1 MMIFYNIRREEHW
14 IVEKFQIP
22 RLLRSIKAKMTGN
35 RTPSPA
41 LVLLIVILLINPY
54 HATSFSISPSLRASI
69 GGHRTSCTISQ
80 STTDKNTGTNSPRIS
95 SRLDVKI
102 NPRRQQRKGLLS
114 PLRNL
119 PLEDALEIELL
130 EMEAELDLAK
140 PRDSQPPPQIKA
152 TDAVSIIAGT
162 AIGGGF
168 LALPSVTSPLG
179 YGPASLGL
187 ILAWTFLLLSATA
200 FIEAA
205 GLVADVRNMENGVD
219 DVGGV
224 STGTDIAVAQE
235 GATSVA
241 TVIRYA
247 FGKRVALVGG
257 SLFIAQVLAVVT
269 AQVVKGAELFSDC
282 LGIPYLLGCLV
293 PTSLA
298 GLFAFGS
305 EPEVVER
312 ANTALTLMMVGGF
325 AALIIG
331 TVATGNV
338 GKAAGAM
345 FSRADYGQLLPRP
358 SGAWSLPVFI
368 NILCFGQSM
377 PLVVERMVQGSS
389 TNGGIG
395 EEDDDNA
402 KDRAPALLRARSAT
416 FLGAVVP
423 LLLTVIW
430 VAISTA
436 LVKPSISNP
445 LAFLLSR
452 GPTVAIPVGLLAAG
466 AIGTTLLGSFLA
478 MGHFASD
485 IVCMKLG
492 YCSLSWMKACN
503 AFTVVIPSIL
513 ACIGPAL
520 YVPLLSFSGAY
531 PTTILH
537 GLAPALA
544 AIVLRRRVRRAGI
557 EDGALGTTPRIVPG
571 GDVTLVGLAG
581 TAIGL
586 VGASTWLALRHFVR
600 G

>member
-1 MMIFYNIRREEHW
+1 MKR
-14 IVEKFQIP
+14 K
-22 RLLRSIKAKMTGN
+22 
-35 RTPSPA
+35 PS
-41 LVLLIVILLINPY
+41 
-54 HATSFSISPSLRASI
+54 
-69 GGHRTSCTISQ
+69 
-80 STTDKNTGTNSPRIS
+80 K
-95 SRLDVKI
+95 
-102 NPRRQQRKGLLS
+102 QQRKGTLS

-140 PRDSQPPPQIKA
+140 PRDEQEEQPQQIKA
-152 TDAVSIIAGT
+152 TDAASIIAGT

-179 YGPASLGL
+179 YGPAALGL

-205 GLVADVRNMENGVD
+205 GLVADLRDMENANG
-219 DVGGV
+219 VGGLPN
-224 STGTDIAVAQE
+224 GPDIAVAQE

-247 FGKRVALVGG
+247 FGKKAALVGG
-257 SLFIAQVLAVVT
+257 SLFIAQMLAVVT

-305 EPEVVER
+305 KPEVVER
-312 ANTALTLMMVGGF
+312 ANTALTFMMVGGF

-331 TVATGNV
+331 TIASGNV
-338 GKAAGAM
+338 VKAAGAI
-345 FSRADYGQLLPRP
+345 FSRSDYGQLLPK
-358 SGAWSLPVFI
+358 SGGAWALPVFI
-368 NILCFGQSM
+368 NMLCFGQSM
-377 PLVVERMVQGSS
+377 PLVVERMVQGRSS
-389 TNGGIG
+389 SSENSNN
-395 EEDDDNA
+395 EEDAGDA
-402 KDRAPALLRARSAT
+402 TRDRAPSLLRARSAT
-416 FLGAVVP
+416 LLGAAVP
-423 LLLTVIW
+423 LVLTVTW
-430 VAISTA
+430 AAISTA

-452 GPTVAIPVGLLAAG
+452 GPAIAVPVGLLATG

-492 YCSLSWMKACN
+492 YCSLSWMKICN
-503 AFTVVIPSIL
+503 AFTVAIPSIL
-513 ACIGPAL
+513 ACVGPSL
-520 YVPLLSFSGAY
+520 YLPLLSFSGAY

-544 AIVLRRRVRRAGI
+544 AIALRRRVRRAGVK
-557 EDGALGTTPRIVPG
+557 DGAPGVTPPVVPG
-571 GDVTLVGLAG
+571 GDATLIGLAG

-586 VGASTWLALRHFVR
+586 IGASTWLALRHFVH

>member
-1 MMIFYNIRREEHW
+1 MKGNHA
-14 IVEKFQIP
+14 P
-22 RLLRSIKAKMTGN
+22 STLLVAVMSLA
-35 RTPSPA
+35 
-41 LVLLIVILLINPY
+41 INTD
-54 HATSFSISPSLRASI
+54 HAISFSPSHRGAASTW
-69 GGHRTSCTISQ
+69 HRTSTFFSQ
-80 STTDKNTGTNSPRIS
+80 TAQLQRRRIS
-95 SRLDVKI
+95 SSRLYVKRK
-102 NPRRQQRKGLLS
+102 PSKQQRKSSLS

-140 PRDSQPPPQIKA
+140 PRDEQEEQPQQIKA
-152 TDAVSIIAGT
+152 TDAASIIAGT

-179 YGPASLGL
+179 YGPAALGL

-205 GLVADVRNMENGVD
+205 GLVADLRDMENANGV
-219 DVGGV
+219 GRLPNGP
-224 STGTDIAVAQE
+224 DIAVAQE

-247 FGKRVALVGG
+247 FGKKAALVGG
-257 SLFIAQVLAVVT
+257 SLFIAQMLAVVT

-282 LGIPYLLGCLV
+282 LGIPYLLGCLA

-305 EPEVVER
+305 KPEVVER
-312 ANTALTLMMVGGF
+312 ANTALTFMMVGGF

-331 TVATGNV
+331 TIASGNV
-338 GKAAGAM
+338 GKAAGAI
-345 FSRADYGQLLPRP
+345 FSRADYGQLLPK
-358 SGAWSLPVFI
+358 SGGAWALPVFI
-368 NILCFGQSM
+368 NMLCFGQSM
-377 PLVVERMVQGSS
+377 PLVVERMVQGRSS
-389 TNGGIG
+389 AGISNK
-395 EEDDDNA
+395 EEDAGDA
-402 KDRAPALLRARSAT
+402 TMDRAPSLLRARRAT
-416 FLGAVVP
+416 LLGAAVP
-423 LLLTVIW
+423 LVLTVTW
-430 VAISTA
+430 AAISTA

-452 GPTVAIPVGLLAAG
+452 GPAIAIPVGLLATG

-492 YCSLSWMKACN
+492 YCSLSWMKICN
-503 AFTVVIPSIL
+503 AFTVAIPSIL
-513 ACIGPAL
+513 ACIGPSL
-520 YVPLLSFSGAY
+520 YLPLLSFSGAY

-544 AIVLRRRVRRAGI
+544 AIALRRRVRRAGVK
-557 EDGALGTTPRIVPG
+557 DGAPGVTPPVVPG
-571 GDVTLVGLAG
+571 GDATLD
-581 TAIGL
+581 
-586 VGASTWLALRHFVR
+586 
-600 G
+600 

>member
-1 MMIFYNIRREEHW
+1 MKGKH
-14 IVEKFQIP
+14 
-22 RLLRSIKAKMTGN
+22 
-35 RTPSPA
+35 TPSA
-41 LVLLIVILLINPY
+41 LLGTLMTLAISPD
-54 HATSFSISPSLRASI
+54 HAMSFSPSHRAGASTW
-69 GGHRTSCTISQ
+69 HRTSAFSQ
-80 STTDKNTGTNSPRIS
+80 TAQLQRTDNSIGQSSRIS
-95 SRLDVKI
+95 SSRLYVKSK
-102 NPRRQQRKGLLS
+102 PSKQQRVS

-140 PRDSQPPPQIKA
+140 PRDEQQEQPQQIKA
-152 TDAVSIIAGT
+152 TDAASIIAGT

-179 YGPASLGL
+179 YGPAALGL
-187 ILAWTFLLLSATA
+187 VLAWTFLLLSATA

-205 GLVADVRNMENGVD
+205 GLVADLRDMENKNDG
-219 DVGGV
+219 
-224 STGTDIAVAQE
+224 TGEAPNGPDIAVAQE

-247 FGKRVALVGG
+247 FGKKAALVGG
-257 SLFIAQVLAVVT
+257 SLFIAQMLAVVT

-305 EPEVVER
+305 KPEVVER
-312 ANTALTLMMVGGF
+312 ANTALTFMMVGGF

-331 TVATGNV
+331 TIATGNV
-338 GKAAGAM
+338 GKAAGVI
-345 FSRADYGQLLPRP
+345 FSRADYGQLLPKAG
-358 SGAWSLPVFI
+358 GAWALPVFI
-368 NILCFGQSM
+368 NMLCFGQSM
-377 PLVVERMVQGSS
+377 PLVVERMVQGSPAAD
-389 TNGGIG
+389 NGNV
-395 EEDDDNA
+395 EEDTDDDT
-402 KDRAPALLRARSAT
+402 KSRAPSLLRARSAT
-416 FLGAVVP
+416 FLGAAVP
-423 LLLTVIW
+423 LVLTVTW
-430 VAISTA
+430 AAISTA

-452 GPTVAIPVGLLAAG
+452 GPAIAIPVGLLATG

-492 YCSLSWMKACN
+492 YCSLSWMKICN
-503 AFTVVIPSIL
+503 AFTVAIPSIL
-513 ACIGPAL
+513 ACVGPAL
-520 YVPLLSFSGAY
+520 YLPLLSFSGAY

-544 AIVLRRRVRRAGI
+544 AIALRRRVRKAGAK
-557 EDGALGTTPRIVPG
+557 EGASGVTPQVVPG
-571 GDVTLVGLAG
+571 GDVTLIGLAG

-586 VGASTWLALRHFVR
+586 ISASTWLAVRHFVH

>member
-1 MMIFYNIRREEHW
+1 MKGSHAPTAF
-14 IVEKFQIP
+14 
-22 RLLRSIKAKMTGN
+22 
-35 RTPSPA
+35 
-41 LVLLIVILLINPY
+41 LVAVVSLAINPDS
-54 HATSFSISPSLRASI
+54 AISFSPSHRGSTW
-69 GGHRTSCTISQ
+69 HRTSTFSHPAQ
-80 STTDKNTGTNSPRIS
+80 LRRRRIS
-95 SRLDVKI
+95 SSRLYVKRK
-102 NPRRQQRKGLLS
+102 PSKQQRKGSLS

-140 PRDSQPPPQIKA
+140 PRDEQEEQPQQIKA
-152 TDAVSIIAGT
+152 TDAASIIAGT

-179 YGPASLGL
+179 YGPAALGL

-205 GLVADVRNMENGVD
+205 GLVADLRDMENANG
-219 DVGGV
+219 VGGLPN
-224 STGTDIAVAQE
+224 GPDIAVAQE

-247 FGKRVALVGG
+247 FGKKAALVGG
-257 SLFIAQVLAVVT
+257 SLFIAQMLAVVT

-305 EPEVVER
+305 KPEVVER
-312 ANTALTLMMVGGF
+312 ANTALTFMMVGGF

-331 TVATGNV
+331 TIASGNV
-338 GKAAGAM
+338 GKAAGAI
-345 FSRADYGQLLPRP
+345 FSRADYRQLLPK
-358 SGAWSLPVFI
+358 SGGAWALPVFI
-368 NILCFGQSM
+368 NMLCFGQSM
-377 PLVVERMVQGSS
+377 PLVVERMVQGRSS
-389 TNGGIG
+389 SSENSNN
-395 EEDDDNA
+395 EEDAGDA
-402 KDRAPALLRARSAT
+402 TRDRAPSLLRARSAT
-416 FLGAVVP
+416 LLGAAVP
-423 LLLTVIW
+423 LVLTVTW
-430 VAISTA
+430 AAISTA

-452 GPTVAIPVGLLAAG
+452 GPAIAVPVGLLATG

-492 YCSLSWMKACN
+492 YCSLSWMKICN
-503 AFTVVIPSIL
+503 AFTVAIPSIL
-513 ACIGPAL
+513 ACVGPSL
-520 YVPLLSFSGAY
+520 YLPLLSFSGAY

-544 AIVLRRRVRRAGI
+544 AIALRRRVRRAGV
-557 EDGALGTTPRIVPG
+557 EDGAPGVTPSVVPG
-571 GDVTLVGLAG
+571 GDATLIGLAG

-586 VGASTWLALRHFVR
+586 IGASTWLALRHFVH

>member
-1 MMIFYNIRREEHW
+1 M
-14 IVEKFQIP
+14 K
-22 RLLRSIKAKMTGN
+22 GN
-35 RTPSPA
+35 HTPSA
-41 LVLLIVILLINPY
+41 LLGVLVTLAISPDHAISFSPY
-54 HATSFSISPSLRASI
+54 HRAGASTWLRTSAFSQPTQLQRTDNSI
-69 GGHRTSCTISQ
+69 GQ
-80 STTDKNTGTNSPRIS
+80 SSRIS
-95 SRLDVKI
+95 SSRLYVKSK
-102 NPRRQQRKGLLS
+102 PSKQQRVS

-140 PRDSQPPPQIKA
+140 PRDDQQEQPQQIKA
-152 TDAVSIIAGT
+152 TDAASIIAGT

-179 YGPASLGL
+179 YGPAALGL
-187 ILAWTFLLLSATA
+187 VLAWTFLLLSATA

-205 GLVADVRNMENGVD
+205 GLVADLRDIENKNDG
-219 DVGGV
+219 
-224 STGTDIAVAQE
+224 TGEAPNGPDIAVAQE

-247 FGKRVALVGG
+247 FGKKAALVGG
-257 SLFIAQVLAVVT
+257 SLFMAQMLAVVT

-282 LGIPYLLGCLV
+282 LGIPYLLGCLM

-305 EPEVVER
+305 KPEVVER
-312 ANTALTLMMVGGF
+312 ANTALTFMMVGGF

-331 TVATGNV
+331 TITTGNV
-338 GKAAGAM
+338 GKAAGAI
-345 FSRADYGQLLPRP
+345 FARADYGQLLPKAG
-358 SGAWSLPVFI
+358 GAWALPVFI
-368 NILCFGQSM
+368 NMLCFGQSM
-377 PLVVERMVQGSS
+377 PLVVERMVQGSPA
-389 TNGGIG
+389 TDNGN
-395 EEDDDNA
+395 EEDTDDDT
-402 KDRAPALLRARSAT
+402 KSRAPSLLRARSAT
-416 FLGAVVP
+416 FLGAAVP
-423 LLLTVIW
+423 LVLTVTW
-430 VAISTA
+430 AAISTA

-452 GPTVAIPVGLLAAG
+452 GPAIAIPVGLLATG

-492 YCSLSWMKACN
+492 YCSLSWMKVCN
-503 AFTVVIPSIL
+503 AFTVAIPSIL
-513 ACIGPAL
+513 ACVGPAL
-520 YVPLLSFSGAY
+520 YLPLLSFSGAY

-544 AIVLRRRVRRAGI
+544 AIALRRRVRKAGVK
-557 EDGALGTTPRIVPG
+557 DGASGVTPQVVPG
-571 GDVTLVGLAG
+571 GDVTLIGLAG

-586 VGASTWLALRHFVR
+586 ISASTWLAVRHFVH

>member
-1 MMIFYNIRREEHW
+1 M
-14 IVEKFQIP
+14 K
-22 RLLRSIKAKMTGN
+22 SK
-35 RTPSPA
+35 PS
-41 LVLLIVILLINPY
+41 
-54 HATSFSISPSLRASI
+54 
-69 GGHRTSCTISQ
+69 
-80 STTDKNTGTNSPRIS
+80 K
-95 SRLDVKI
+95 
-102 NPRRQQRKGLLS
+102 QQRKSSLS

-140 PRDSQPPPQIKA
+140 PRDEQEEQPKQIKA
-152 TDAVSIIAGT
+152 TDAASIIAGT

-179 YGPASLGL
+179 YGPAALGL

-205 GLVADVRNMENGVD
+205 GLVADLRDMENANG
-219 DVGGV
+219 VGGLPNGPV
-224 STGTDIAVAQE
+224 IAVAQE

-241 TVIRYA
+241 IVIRYA
-247 FGKRVALVGG
+247 FGKRAALVGG
-257 SLFIAQVLAVVT
+257 SLFIAQMLTVVT

-282 LGIPYLLGCLV
+282 LGIPYILGCLV

-305 EPEVVER
+305 KPEVVER
-312 ANTALTLMMVGGF
+312 ANTALTFMMVGGF
-325 AALIIG
+325 ATLIIG
-331 TVATGNV
+331 TIASGNNV
-338 GKAAGAM
+338 GKAAGAI
-345 FSRADYGQLLPRP
+345 FSQADYGQLLPK
-358 SGAWSLPVFI
+358 SGGAWALPVFI
-368 NILCFGQSM
+368 NMLCFGQSM
-377 PLVVERMVQGSS
+377 PLVVERMVQGRSGENS
-389 TNGGIG
+389 NNEE
-395 EEDDDNA
+395 EEDGEA
-402 KDRAPALLRARSAT
+402 IKGRAPSLLRARSAT
-416 FLGAVVP
+416 FLGAAVP
-423 LLLTVIW
+423 LALTVTW
-430 VAISTA
+430 AALSTA

-452 GPTVAIPVGLLAAG
+452 GPAIAIPVGLLATG

-492 YCSLSWMKACN
+492 YCSLSWMKICN
-503 AFTVVIPSIL
+503 AFTVGIPSIL
-513 ACIGPAL
+513 ACVGPSL
-520 YVPLLSFSGAY
+520 YLPLLSFSGAY

-544 AIVLRRRVRRAGI
+544 AIALRRRVRRAGVKY
-557 EDGALGTTPRIVPG
+557 GAPGVTPQVVPG
-571 GDVTLVGLAG
+571 GDATLVGLAG

-586 VGASTWLALRHFVR
+586 IGASTWLALRHFVH